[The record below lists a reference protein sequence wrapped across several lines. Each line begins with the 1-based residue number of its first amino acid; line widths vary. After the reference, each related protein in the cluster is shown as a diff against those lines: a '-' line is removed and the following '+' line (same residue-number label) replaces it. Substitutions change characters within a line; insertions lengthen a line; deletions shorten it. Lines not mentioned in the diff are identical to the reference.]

1 MKRMVAVRFA
11 LRLSAIGMFG
21 VLAACGDSQP
31 TAPSGPPV
39 NTNTI
44 TITSAGANPRNI
56 QVAIGSRV
64 LFVNQ
69 DSRPHWMA
77 SDPHPEHND
86 CPEFDPVGTLPPGQ
100 SRETANLAVTQ
111 TCGFHDHNSPDTASL
126 KGQVIVR

>member
-1 MKRMVAVRFA
+1 MKRMVAVRCA
-11 LRLSAIGMFG
+11 LRLSAIGMVG

-39 NTNTI
+39 NTNT
-44 TITSAGANPRNI
+44 
-56 QVAIGSRV
+56 
-64 LFVNQ
+64 
-69 DSRPHWMA
+69 HWMA

-86 CPEFDPVGTLPPGQ
+86 CPEFDPVGTLLPGQ